1 MPKIRTEFVCHE
13 CGFKTPRSLGRCP
26 ECDAWGTFGE
36 VRQQV
41 VSEPVRR
48 ANGVASGATAG
59 RPLRLADIEHAD
71 FERLSVGVGEFA
83 RVLGGGIVKGSL
95 TLIGGDPGVGKS
107 TLLSQVADQ
116 VASDHGEVLYVSGE
130 ESVGQV
136 GLRARRMGLGAR
148 DLLFLSETDA
158 DTIVETVRASNVNL
172 VVIDSIQS
180 VMAAEV
186 ESLPGSVSQLRE
198 CALRFLQLAKSTGTP
213 VFLVGHVTKDGSI
226 AGPKVLE
233 HMVDT
238 VLYLEGERFNQ
249 YRLLRST
256 KNRFGPTHEVGV
268 FEMQGQGMVEVANP
282 SAVFLA
288 ERGSSAPG
296 SVVTVA
302 MEGTRPILQEIQALV
317 SKSALA
323 MPRRAATGFD
333 SSRLHLAIAVVGRRL
348 GVSLYDQDVYLNV
361 VGGLRVDEPSAD
373 LAAALAIVSSARDH
387 PLPGDM
393 VALGE
398 IGLSGELRG
407 VGQLE
412 QRLREA
418 SKLGFASALVPR
430 SMAERLPRD
439 LGIAAMPVATL
450 RDAVRTLNL

>member
-1 MPKIRTEFVCHE
+1 MPQRTRTEFVCRE
-13 CGFKTPRSLGRCP
+13 CGYRNPRSLGRCP
-26 ECDAWGTFGE
+26 ECDAWGSFDE
-36 VRQQV
+36 IAQ
-41 VSEPVRR
+41 
-48 ANGVASGATAG
+48 ATAPQPARRVG
-59 RPLRLADIEHAD
+59 VTSRTPVAAPLRLSEIETSEFA
-71 FERLSVGVGEFA
+71 RIGVPIQEFA
-83 RVLGGGIVKGSL
+83 RVLGGGIVRGSV

-107 TLLSQVADQ
+107 TLLTQIA
-116 VASDHGEVLYVSGE
+116 AAIPNALYISGE
-130 ESVGQV
+130 ESVAQV
-136 GLRARRMGLGAR
+136 ALRARRMGLDAPN
-148 DLLFLSETDA
+148 LLFLSETDA
-158 DTIVETVRASNVNL
+158 DIIVDTVRSSAASVAI
-172 VVIDSIQS
+172 VDSIQS
-180 VMAAEV
+180 VLVQDV

-198 CALRFLQLAKSTGTP
+198 CALRFLRLAKSTGIP
-213 VFLVGHVTKDGSI
+213 LFLVGHVTKDGAI

-268 FEMQGQGMVEVANP
+268 FEMRTSGLVEVNNP
-282 SAVFLA
+282 SAVFLS
-288 ERGSSAPG
+288 ERAASAVG

-317 SKSALA
+317 SRSSLA
-323 MPRRAATGFD
+323 MPRRTATGFD
-333 SSRLHLAIAVVGRRL
+333 TNRLHLLTAVLSRRARL
-348 GVSLYDQDVYLNV
+348 PLHDQDVFLNV

-373 LAAALAIVSSARDH
+373 LAAALAIVSSMRDH
-387 PLPGDM
+387 ALPNDV

-418 SKLGFASALVPR
+418 AKLGFKTAI
-430 SMAERLPRD
+430 LPHVTSTRFLD
-439 LGIAAMPVATL
+439 GAADISVMRVATI
-450 RDAVRTLNL
+450 RDAIDAIGL

>member
-1 MPKIRTEFVCHE
+1 MAKVRSEFVCRE
-13 CGFKTPRSLGRCP
+13 CGYKNPQSLGRCP
-26 ECDAWGTFGE
+26 ECDAWGSFDQ

-41 VSEPVRR
+41 SFELARR
-48 ANGVASGATAG
+48 AGNGHTAVIG
-59 RPLRLADIEHAD
+59 RPLRLADIASAD
-71 FERLSVGVGEFA
+71 FDRLPVGIDEFA

-116 VASDHGEVLYVSGE
+116 VARDAGEVLYVSGE
-130 ESVGQV
+130 ESVAQV
-136 GLRARRMGLGAR
+136 GLRARRMGLNAH

-158 DTIVETVRASNVNL
+158 DTIVETIRASGANL
-172 VVIDSIQS
+172 AVIDSIQS
-180 VMAAEV
+180 VMAADV
-186 ESLPGSVSQLRE
+186 DALPGSVSQLRE

-238 VLYLEGERFNQ
+238 VLYLEGERFNH

-268 FEMQGQGMVEVANP
+268 FEMQGSGLVEVANP

-288 ERGSSAPG
+288 ERGASSPG

-302 MEGTRPILQEIQALV
+302 MEGTRPILEEIQALV
-317 SKSALA
+317 SKSSLA
-323 MPRRAATGFD
+323 MPRRTATGFD
-333 SSRLHLAIAVVGRRL
+333 PGRLHLVTAVVNRRL
-348 GVSLYDQDVYLNV
+348 GVPLYDQDVYLNV

-373 LAAALAIVSSARDH
+373 LAAALAIVSSVRDH
-387 PLPGDM
+387 PLPGDL
-393 VALGE
+393 VAVGE
-398 IGLSGELRG
+398 LGLSGELRG

-418 SKLGFASALVPR
+418 AKLGFGRALVPR
-430 SMAERLPRD
+430 IAGRRLPKEVG
-439 LGIAAMPVATL
+439 GIEVLPVATL
-450 RDAVRTLNL
+450 RDAVHTLGL

>member
-1 MPKIRTEFVCHE
+1 
-13 CGFKTPRSLGRCP
+13 LGRCP
-26 ECDAWGTFGE
+26 ECDAWGSFDE
-36 VRQQV
+36 VRQAL
-41 VSEPVRR
+41 SAESPRR
-48 ANGVASGATAG
+48 ANGSVVPA
-59 RPLRLADIEHAD
+59 RPLRLADIDTAD
-71 FERLSVGVGEFA
+71 FHRLPVGIDEFS
-83 RVLGGGIVKGSL
+83 RVLGGGVVRGSL

-107 TLLSQVADQ
+107 TLLTQVANE
-116 VASDHGEVLYVSGE
+116 VARTAGEVLYISGE
-130 ESVGQV
+130 ESVAQV
-136 GLRARRMGLGAR
+136 GLRAKRMGLSAR

-158 DTIVETVRASNVNL
+158 DIIVETIRSSGASL

-180 VMAAEV
+180 VMASDV
-186 ESLPGSVSQLRE
+186 EALPGSVSQLRE

-238 VLYLEGERFNQ
+238 VLYLEGERLNQ

-268 FEMQGQGMVEVANP
+268 FEMLDEGLVEVANP

-288 ERGSSAPG
+288 ERGASAPG

-317 SKSALA
+317 SKSSLP
-323 MPRRAATGFD
+323 MPRRTSTGFD
-333 SSRLHLAIAVVGRRL
+333 ANRLHLVTAVVSRRL
-348 GVSLYDQDVYLNV
+348 GVPLYDQDVYLNV

-373 LAAALAIVSSARDH
+373 LAAALAIVSSVRDH
-387 PLPGDM
+387 PLPVEM
-393 VALGE
+393 VAVGE

-418 SKLGFASALVPR
+418 AKLGFSSALVPQ
-430 SMAERLPRD
+430 SAAQRLPRN
-439 LGIAAMPVATL
+439 LGLAAIPVATL
-450 RDAVRTLNL
+450 RDALRTLGL